1 MIKVVRKDGETVD
14 HLYKRFKN
22 KSMHE
27 GIRKEIEK
35 RRAYMK
41 PGDRRRAKPRSGGDG
56 PELHLAEK
64 RFPGDRSAAGWG
76 GTLRRAD
83 QAAVRGRTRGGRQ
96 EGRRAR

>member
-41 PGDRRRAKPRSGGDG
+41 PGDRRR
-56 PELHLAEK
+56 EK
-64 RFPGDRSAAGWG
+64 HNAAI
-76 GTLRRAD
+76 RRMK
-83 QAAVRGRTRGGRQ
+83 RH
-96 EGRRAR
+96 RAMG